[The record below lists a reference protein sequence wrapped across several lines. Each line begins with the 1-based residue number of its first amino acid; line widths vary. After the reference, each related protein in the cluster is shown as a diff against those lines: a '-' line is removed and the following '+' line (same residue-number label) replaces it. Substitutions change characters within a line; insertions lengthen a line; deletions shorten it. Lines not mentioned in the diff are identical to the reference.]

1 MSDYA
6 ARKAEGHEAPVPG
19 LREALAAFFPANIVQ
34 WKPQTV
40 SGNRA
45 LAVGYIDAR
54 AVMDRLDAVLGI
66 DGWQDDYEPLPDG
79 NVVCRLRVR
88 VAGEWLTKCDVGGE
102 SDQKDDGDR
111 RKASFSDA
119 LKRAAVKLGVG
130 RYLYDL
136 PGQWCDYDPQKR
148 QFVRQP
154 VLPAAFL
161 PTPPKAPPAP
171 AAVAPTK
178 PAPAL
183 PATGE
188 DLVRRLKAKEAHLF
202 DQKICG
208 AGELVAH
215 VLAEGT
221 KAGWSANMREWPEPA
236 IRLAA
241 GLVKSFEAACRER
254 ADPHAVALLRKLAA
268 EAGYD
273 QKGFEAVALQEG
285 AKSPGLLSKAQ
296 AESLKRFLEEEV
308 RQQRAEADAIASEEK
323 GQDK

>member
-1 MSDYA
+1 MPDSVNA
-6 ARKAEGHEAPVPG
+6 LSPEAQD
-19 LREALAAFFPANIVQ
+19 LSRSLSALFPATEIG

-45 LAVGYIDAR
+45 LAVAYITAR

-66 DGWQDDYEPLPDG
+66 DGWQDDYEPLPGG

-88 VAGEWLTKCDVGGE
+88 LGGEWVTKCDVGGE
-102 SDQKDDGDR
+102 SDQKDEGDR
-111 RKASFSDA
+111 RKAAFSDA

-136 PGQWCDYDPQKR
+136 PSQWCDYDPQKR
-148 QFVRQP
+148 QFLRP
-154 VLPAAFL
+154 PALPAAFL
-161 PTPPKAPPAP
+161 PPPPKPCPPATP
-171 AAVAPTK
+171 AAPKK
-178 PAPAL
+178 PGPAL

-188 DLVRRLKAKEAHLF
+188 ELVRRLKAKEAHLF
-202 DQKICG
+202 DQGLCG
-208 AGELVAH
+208 AGQLVAH

-221 KAGWSANMREWPEPA
+221 RAGWSPNMLTWPEPA

-241 GLVKSFEAACRER
+241 GLVKGFEAACRER
-254 ADPHAVALLRKLAA
+254 AAPETVALLWKLAA

-273 QKGFEAVALQEG
+273 DKGFEAVVLQEG
-285 AKSPGLLSKAQ
+285 AKAPGLLSKAQ

-308 RQQRAEADAIASEEK
+308 RQQREETDAIAGEEK
-323 GQDK
+323 GKGK